1 MIAAESSSTLVA
13 QVLASENRQLRILA
27 ARGLLPLPVDELV
40 PLQVRL
46 AQDSDPEV
54 AGRAVAML
62 KITEPR
68 HLANFVAAEAGP
80 AELAFVSAEIDHPAV
95 LEALLR
101 RRDVPRYLLVDI
113 ASRLAPALQEIL
125 ILRQDA
131 IVEEP
136 AILDALEVNPQL
148 EYNVRRRIG
157 EYREHLLHRDR
168 TVDPVEQRSVV
179 EATEEEVRLALAE
192 AAQRPG
198 RGEQDEST
206 GLSEAQIRSLP
217 VPVRLKLSR
226 GAARTLRSIL
236 VKDSNPLVAVSTL
249 VNNALSDDEVEQLA
263 RSRSVIDD
271 VLLEITRH
279 REWMNR
285 YGILNALLNNPRTP
299 IKISVRFIAR
309 LGIRDLR
316 SLGANRN
323 VSDAVRSAARRQY
336 QNRTA

>member
-1 MIAAESSSTLVA
+1 MMAAESSSPLVA
-13 QVLASENRQLRILA
+13 QVLAGDNRELRILA
-27 ARGLLPLPVDELV
+27 ARGLLPLAVDELV

-46 AQDSDPEV
+46 AQDPDPEV

-80 AELAFVSAEIDHPAV
+80 AELAFVAAEIEHPAV

-113 ASRLAPALQEIL
+113 ASRLPPALQEIL

-136 AILDALEVNPQL
+136 SILDALEVNPQL

-157 EYREHLLHRDR
+157 EYREHLLLR
-168 TVDPVEQRSVV
+168 ERSAEPAGLASV
-179 EATEEEVRLALAE
+179 ALASDEEVRE
-192 AAQRPG
+192 AIAAAASRPHH
-198 RGEQDEST
+198 GERDEST
-206 GLSEAQIRSLP
+206 GLSEAQIRGLP

-226 GAARTLRSIL
+226 GAARTLRGIL
-236 VKDSNPLVAVSTL
+236 LKDSNPLVALSTL
-249 VNNALSDDEVEQLA
+249 INNALSEDEVEQLA
-263 RSRSVIDD
+263 RSRSIIDE

-299 IKISVRFIAR
+299 IKVALRFLSR

-316 SLGANRN
+316 SLGSNRN
-323 VSDAVRSAARRQY
+323 VSEAVRSAARRHY
-336 QNRTA
+336 QSKTI